1 MRIFGDL
8 PIIVISKLIDR
19 KHFMTPQLL
28 RTLFPM
34 SLTWRIAR
42 MTELA
47 LQPMVTAHN
56 FWHACAKTAAAHLDN
71 LQKGAK

>member
-1 MRIFGDL
+1 
-8 PIIVISKLIDR
+8 
-19 KHFMTPQLL
+19 MTPQLL

-34 SLTWRIAR
+34 GLTWRIAR

-47 LQPMVTAHN
+47 LQPMVIAQN
-56 FWHACAKTAAAHLDN
+56 FWHACAETAATQIDT